1 MTMSRSLATAA
12 LLAAASACFGEPA
25 APSTPPV
32 PPADRLV
39 GVAYTT
45 WFTDTRW
52 NNVWGTPELGFYK
65 SDDRAVIRQHGT
77 WLAEAGVDFIFVDW
91 SNNVDYTPGQPKNA
105 HIKPLEDATT
115 AVFEEFTGL
124 KKRPR
129 IAIMLGTA
137 GAPPAATDGRL
148 QRKADQVWSTY
159 GADPRF
165 RPLLQEYLGKPL
177 LIVYTNTPTPYG
189 EKPPAWSDPRF
200 TVRWMTGYV
209 MQQGQLVG
217 PGNISRSGYWSWE
230 DRGEQPYPIVNGHPE
245 AMTVVASWRQQ
256 SEPGK
261 DGYIPAAGRRDGAT
275 LREQWARARSIG
287 PKFALVVS
295 WNEWVRGEQPSA
307 EISKDL
313 EPSKEHG
320 RFYLDLLK
328 EQIAL
333 FKTGK

>member
-1 MTMSRSLATAA
+1 
-12 LLAAASACFGEPA
+12 
-25 APSTPPV
+25 
-32 PPADRLV
+32 
-39 GVAYTT
+39 
-45 WFTDTRW
+45 
-52 NNVWGTPELGFYK
+52 
-65 SDDRAVIRQHGT
+65 
-77 WLAEAGVDFIFVDW
+77 
-91 SNNVDYTPGQPKNA
+91 
-105 HIKPLEDATT
+105 
-115 AVFEEFTGL
+115 
-124 KKRPR
+124 
-129 IAIMLGTA
+129 MLGTA